1 MKRLLLLSNSTNF
14 GERYLDHAMDEIRR
28 LFTGV
33 PRILFVP
40 FAVADQDAYVA
51 KVRERFSLEGI
62 EVEGL
67 VQGEAGVR
75 ALDAAEGVFV
85 GGGNTFR
92 LLDGLQRSALLGPLR
107 ERALAGAPYLGS
119 SAGSVIAGPT
129 LMTTNDMP
137 IVQPRSFTALGL
149 VPFQI
154 NAHYLDPD
162 PSSRHMGETREERLR
177 EFFEVNRTPVVGLR
191 EGTWIRVDGKAALL
205 GGRTGARIFRTGEE
219 PIEAPPGSNIDLV
232 AH

>member
-1 MKRLLLLSNSTNF
+1 
-14 GERYLDHAMDEIRR
+14 GEVLM
-28 LFTGV
+28 
-33 PRILFVP
+33 
-40 FAVADQDAYVA
+40 
-51 KVRERFSLEGI
+51 
-62 EVEGL
+62 
-67 VQGEAGVR
+67 
-75 ALDAAEGVFV
+75 
-85 GGGNTFR
+85 GGGVIFR
-92 LLDGLQRSALLGPLR
+92 LLAGLERFAVLVDLR
-107 ERALAGAPYLGS
+107 ESALAGASDLG
-119 SAGSVIAGPT
+119 AGAVSVIADPT
-129 LMTTNDMP
+129 LMTNIDIP

-177 EFFEVNRTPVVGLR
+177 EFLEVNRTPVVGLR
-191 EGTWIRVDGKAALL
+191 EGTWIRVDGKVALL